1 MAFLQEN
8 GLTRRPHS
16 ILTELNRRNWNIGLK
31 LTYIS
36 LQLIDL
42 GLTIL
47 AASSGYNELNPFI
60 RGLLDAPLQ
69 LFMVKLVIPALI
81 ALFVPGKF
89 LIPGVL
95 LLTLIIGWNVK
106 ELVSLAFY

>member
-1 MAFLQEN
+1 MAVVRQN
-8 GLTRRPHS
+8 GLTGRPRS
-16 ILTELNRRNWNIGLK
+16 ILGGLNRHNWNIGLK

-36 LQLIDL
+36 LQLVDL
-42 GLTIL
+42 GLTIM

-69 LFMVKLVIPALI
+69 LFMVKLVIPSLI
-81 ALFVPGKF
+81 ALFIPGKF

-95 LLTLIIGWNVK
+95 LLILIIGWNVK
-106 ELVSLAFY
+106 ELVSLALC